1 LILGKPETIAI
12 SFLEMA
18 EVAYERKNQ
27 AGRDLEVPQYVKSE
41 EMVRDLLPSA
51 MMEIL

>member
-1 LILGKPETIAI
+1 MAI
-12 SFLEMA
+12 SFLMMA
-18 EVAYERKNQ
+18 EVAYELKNQ

-41 EMVRDLLPSA
+41 EMVRDLSPSA